1 MSDKSWSSEKPKEKC
16 YHTWCAIEKPII
28 LRFRCDGKPSC
39 SAFANATDFPNEV
52 DPCPSTV
59 KYLEAQF
66 YCMKL
71 KVTQQPPSP
80 SSEATNSGK

>member
-1 MSDKSWSSEKPKEKC
+1 MYTHFISFEM
-16 YHTWCAIEKPII
+16 II
-28 LRFRCDGKPSC
+28 LRFRCDGKSSC

-80 SSEATNSGK
+80 SSEATNSGKHYLQHIVEL